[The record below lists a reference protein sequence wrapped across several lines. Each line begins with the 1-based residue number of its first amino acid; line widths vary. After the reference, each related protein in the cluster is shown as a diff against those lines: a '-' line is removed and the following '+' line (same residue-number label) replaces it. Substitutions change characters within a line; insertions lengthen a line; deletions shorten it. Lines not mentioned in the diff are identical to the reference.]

1 MKTVQLITPG
11 QPLEIRN
18 AEIPLL
24 QSNDVL
30 VAVKAA
36 GICHSDAHY
45 RAGGLSE
52 EKLPVTLGHEI
63 SGIIEHIGS
72 DVKELKIGD
81 RVCVHYLITCG
92 KCEYCL
98 SENEQ
103 FCTSVKMAGNT
114 VNGGY
119 AEYISVPE
127 RSVFILPREIPF
139 EQGAIMMCSSATS
152 FHALHKARFKEGET
166 VAVFGIGGLGMAAI
180 QIAKS
185 QGASKVFAVDINK
198 EKLTQAE
205 KYGSIKIDASESDPV
220 DEIMRLTNGKGV
232 NVALELIGLPK
243 TMLQAV
249 RSLAIFGRAAIV
261 GLSRKPLQIETHND
275 LINKETE
282 IIGVSD
288 HLASEIPQ
296 LINMVQKGDLIL
308 DSAISKRIPL
318 DADEI
323 NSVLDRLDNFG
334 GEEIRAVIMPSL

>member
-1 MKTVQLITPG
+1 MKAVQLVSPEL
-11 QPLEIRN
+11 PLEIRN
-18 AEIPLL
+18 IEIPLL

-45 RAGGLSE
+45 RAGGLSQ
-52 EKLPVTLGHEI
+52 EKLPITLGHEI
-63 SGIIEHIGS
+63 SGIIENIGS
-72 DVKELKIGD
+72 DVNELKIGD

-92 KCEYCL
+92 NCEYCL

-103 FCTSVKMAGNT
+103 FCTYVKMAGNN

-127 RSVFILPREIPF
+127 RSVFILPQEIPF

-152 FHALHKARFKEGET
+152 FHALNKARFREGET

-180 QIAKS
+180 QIAKT
-185 QGASKVFAVDINK
+185 QGASEVYAVDINR
-198 EKLTQAE
+198 EKLDQAE
-205 KYGSIKIDASESDPV
+205 KYGSIKIDASEVDPV
-220 DEIMRLTNGKGV
+220 EEIMRLTNGRGV

-261 GLSRKPLQIETHND
+261 GLSDKPLEIETHGD
-275 LINKETE
+275 LINKEIE

-288 HLASEIPQ
+288 HLASELPH
-296 LINMVQKGDLIL
+296 LINMVQKGDLNL

-318 DADEI
+318 DAEEI

-334 GEEIRAVIMPSL
+334 GEEIRTVIIP